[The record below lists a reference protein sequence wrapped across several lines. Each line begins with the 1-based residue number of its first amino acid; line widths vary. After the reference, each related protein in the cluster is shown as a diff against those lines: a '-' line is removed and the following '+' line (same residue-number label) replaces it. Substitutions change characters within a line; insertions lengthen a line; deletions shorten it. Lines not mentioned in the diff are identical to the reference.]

1 MYLCTT
7 SLLSRTFELISE
19 GHIKP
24 IHPISTYRFDDIPSA
39 LAYIRSG
46 KHIGK
51 IVITNGESSDVQVP
65 IRPAIK
71 GLRLRSDA
79 SYLIVGGLKGL
90 CGNLAIH
97 MAIHGA
103 KRIIVV
109 SRSGLQDNASRKVII
124 NCAAWGC
131 EIVEAK
137 GDVTD
142 LESMRQIFE
151 NASPAVA
158 GVIQGAMI
166 LRVRSIPSLNWQ
178 YH

>member
-1 MYLCTT
+1 MCIYTT
-7 SLLSRTFELISE
+7 SLLSRTFELIND

-24 IHPISTYRFDDIPSA
+24 IHPVSTYGFDDIPSA

-51 IVITNGESSDVQVP
+51 IVITNGERSDVQVS

-71 GLRLRSDA
+71 ELCLLSNA

-109 SRSGLQDNASRKVII
+109 SRSGLQDDLSRKVTM

-131 EIVEAK
+131 EIIEAK
-137 GDVTD
+137 GDVTN
-142 LESMRQIFE
+142 LKFLRQVFE
-151 NASPAVA
+151 NASPAIA

-166 LRVRSIPSLNWQ
+166 LRVRSTTSSSWR